1 MEDLPSSHPRS
12 PMNQAGLSEHVAAQK
27 GAGVSK
33 QSSTLLA
40 LLQTAEEAAKT
51 NRRRR
56 GSLRKG
62 TPKLSAV
69 T

>member
-40 LLQTAEEAAKT
+40 LLQTAEEAKT